1 VRGGA
6 APQCSLSAV
15 QGQQTRS
22 RNAKATAKEAI
33 PLGLELMGKG
43 FQSVYI
49 TSPDGVYWG
58 PQQFPTLLVT
68 HGEKPRSPGS

>member
-1 VRGGA
+1 MFVVSG
-6 APQCSLSAV
+6 S
-15 QGQQTRS
+15 RS
-22 RNAKATAKEAI
+22 TDSISQRKATAKEAI
-33 PLGLELMGKG
+33 TLGLELMGKG